1 MMNADAVYA
10 CPACRGTGFETA
22 AGAMICTG
30 CGARYDLVFGNV
42 PDFAPAPG
50 RRDSAAHSY
59 TYSYSSRFYEWGRTS
74 VMMQYTTGLS
84 WKEELKLLLQALNL
98 CDGARVLDVGCGT
111 GIVAR
116 QIAACR
122 VPAKVW
128 GLDYSYSQLRQ
139 AEALRKKYGLH
150 NMSLAHGTAAM
161 LPFGDC
167 VFHRAL
173 TVGSMQFYGDIA
185 AFFREAARVL
195 QPGGRLVALNY
206 LSPACKKGGS
216 ALIRR
221 VQATAVR
228 HGDHLF
234 DKQELYALAA
244 GAGLQVTDFVEKG
257 IVFIMTAAR
266 AEES

>member
-1 MMNADAVYA
+1 MNSADAVYA
-10 CPACRGTGFETA
+10 CPACRGSGFETA
-22 AGAMICTG
+22 AGALECAG
-30 CGARYDLVFGNV
+30 CGTRYDLVFGDV

-59 TYSYSSRFYEWGRTS
+59 TYSFSSRFYEWGRRS

-84 WKEELKLLLQALNL
+84 WKEELKLLLRALNL
-98 CDGARVLDVGCGT
+98 CEGARVLDVGCGT

-116 QIAACR
+116 QIAACGAQ
-122 VPAKVW
+122 AKIW

-139 AEALRKKYGLH
+139 AVTLRKKHGLDTIAF
-150 NMSLAHGTAAM
+150 AHGLATK
-161 LPFGDC
+161 LPFNDG

-173 TVGSMQFYGDIA
+173 TVGSMQFYGDIP

-206 LSPACKKGGS
+206 LSPTCKTGDT

-221 VQATAVR
+221 VQTTAIR

-234 DKQELYALAA
+234 EKQELFALTA
-244 GAGLQVTDFVEKG
+244 GAGLQVIDFEEKG
-257 IVFIMTAAR
+257 IVFLLTAAR
-266 AEES
+266 AQG